1 MRNRLMALLLAAAM
15 VLALAACTP
24 KVTDPEAQEPQ
35 GSQSDPAP
43 APTPTPG
50 TDPAPAPA
58 AEPKVMRFAD
68 IEDIRSVNPHTG
80 NYLSENSARAYLSAR
95 LFRDVVDPETLGV
108 TYVPEMA
115 AELPIQ
121 ADDTGTVWI
130 IKLNPD
136 ACWAN
141 GEKMNADTWIYTMK
155 MAMDPKLLNPMAAW
169 VYWNEV
175 CILNGE
181 KYYLSGLEG
190 AEPCTWEE
198 VGVKKIDD
206 LTIELT
212 LAERYQQID
221 VIRHFVAIP
230 PVYEPYYEAC
240 MNEDRSAT
248 TYASTLDT
256 FMASGPFV
264 MTFWEKGA
272 ERVYE
277 KNELWPLADLI
288 KLDKVTYNIVPDEGT
303 IQQLFEAEEIDTM
316 GLSTT
321 TYETYKQDPR
331 LLTYPTEEVTMM
343 FINISNDE
351 NPLLGNANF
360 RKALYYA
367 CDREV
372 LATLE
377 LTKPWPMFLHE
388 LAGGYPEQNIL
399 YKDLPEVQARWPE
412 NNGYDPELA
421 KQYFDKALAE
431 CNLTKG
437 TLELMY
443 IESMGSQKAFCEYLD
458 STLPTIF
465 GEDKFETTLA
475 AVPAATYSSAILDWQ
490 TDPHGY
496 DVAFGSWIWS
506 TTLYMPNYQFQFYT
520 PSGQL
525 NTTDYGC
532 PELDAM
538 YVRSLTEEY
547 RFDQEKLINLT
558 MEMDELFMDEM
569 LAVPLT
575 QVVGRTM
582 ISERVILAVD
592 EYDPFLGYAL
602 MYADIDLTK

>member
-1 MRNRLMALLLAAAM
+1 VFIPYLEQNTELTPEDEKLLAEIMATENDWYRKAEEAQQPTAVDEMLAYAEKAALEQETEPPEERFEIIM
-15 VLALAACTP
+15 TSDAFP
-24 KVTDPEAQEPQ
+24 DPEDAFAVWDNIRDEYYADEH
-35 GSQSDPAP
+35 G
-43 APTPTPG
+43 
-50 TDPAPAPA
+50 
-58 AEPKVMRFAD
+58 KV
-68 IEDIRSVNPHTG
+68 
-80 NYLSENSARAYLSAR
+80 
-95 LFRDVVDPETLGV
+95 
-108 TYVPEMA
+108 
-115 AELPIQ
+115 
-121 ADDTGTVWI
+121 
-130 IKLNPD
+130 
-136 ACWAN
+136 
-141 GEKMNADTWIYTMK
+141 
-155 MAMDPKLLNPMAAW
+155 
-169 VYWNEV
+169 
-175 CILNGE
+175 
-181 KYYLSGLEG
+181 
-190 AEPCTWEE
+190 
-198 VGVKKIDD
+198 
-206 LTIELT
+206 
-212 LAERYQQID
+212 
-221 VIRHFVAIP
+221 
-230 PVYEPYYEAC
+230 
-240 MNEDRSAT
+240 
-248 TYASTLDT
+248 
-256 FMASGPFV
+256 
-264 MTFWEKGA
+264 
-272 ERVYE
+272 
-277 KNELWPLADLI
+277 
-288 KLDKVTYNIVPDEGT
+288 
-303 IQQLFEAEEIDTM
+303 
-316 GLSTT
+316 
-321 TYETYKQDPR
+321 
-331 LLTYPTEEVTMM
+331 LTYPTEEVTMM

-388 LAGGYPEQNIL
+388 LAGGYPEENIL

-443 IESMGSQKAFCEYLD
+443 IESMGSQKAFCEFLD

-532 PELDAM
+532 PELDEM
-538 YVRSLTEEY
+538 YVRSLSEEY

-569 LAVPLT
+569 LAIPLT